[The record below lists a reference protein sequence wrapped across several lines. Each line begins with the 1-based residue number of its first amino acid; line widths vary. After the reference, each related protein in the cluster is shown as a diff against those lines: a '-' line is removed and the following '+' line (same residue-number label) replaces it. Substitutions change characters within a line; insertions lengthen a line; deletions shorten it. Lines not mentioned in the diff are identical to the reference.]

1 MSKNNI
7 PDPMCHFWTTVSEA
21 RFKRDN
27 FFHEGFGQKLYE
39 NASKN
44 LMDARNRI
52 SCLEFGT
59 LSRSDFFHL
68 HNTQSKRRKQWGL
81 KCPLKIDFKLTGW
94 SEDA

>member
-27 FFHEGFGQKLYE
+27 FFHEGFGQKLYK
-39 NASKN
+39 NASKD

-52 SCLEFGT
+52 SCQ
-59 LSRSDFFHL
+59 DQIFFISTIHKV
-68 HNTQSKRRKQWGL
+68 NGASSG
-81 KCPLKIDFKLTGW
+81 D
-94 SEDA
+94 